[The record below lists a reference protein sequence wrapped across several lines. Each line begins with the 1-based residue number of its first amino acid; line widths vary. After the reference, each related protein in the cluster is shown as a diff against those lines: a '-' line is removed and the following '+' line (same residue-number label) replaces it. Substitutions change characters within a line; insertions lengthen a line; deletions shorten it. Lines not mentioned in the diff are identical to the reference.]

1 MVFFD
6 MFLKTMLWSTL
17 GMLLGKANWSINRP
31 KNHIKRSLAEAV
43 WKENGILNLRF
54 LFFEH

>member
-1 MVFFD
+1 

-31 KNHIKRSLAEAV
+31 KKSHK
-43 WKENGILNLRF
+43 KEFGRGSMEGEWN
-54 LFFEH
+54 FESKISVFWTLTI